1 MAQVKEAANTNPSI
15 KKDIASLSKNA
26 DKLLNVTIPS
36 VVDKVQRTPCG
47 NKHEYM
53 SMASYFWPDPSK
65 PGGVPYMRKDGQR
78 NPDNEKVSDHK
89 AFGDLIS
96 DVTTLSWA
104 YYFTGNEKYSSKAV
118 SLLRFWFLDTATFM
132 LPNLNHAQII
142 MGVDTGR
149 GIGIIDVHN
158 IPELIDALGVL
169 ERSPSFTKADNQ
181 CLHTWFADFL
191 KWLNSSTNGLQEF
204 ATKNNHKTFYE
215 TLTASLAMYVG
226 DEKQAKL
233 IFTNAKNLLAS
244 QIEPDGKQPLEL
256 ERTNALSY
264 STFNLVAWFRLA
276 TLAANR
282 GVDLWSYQSEKGGSI
297 KKAIEFIKP
306 FALSQQK
313 FEYQQIGKYDGKE
326 FYGLMDMAAAKLK
339 DDSYKQIAEQ
349 QRNLGSPLND
359 LLNRYTSK

>member
-1 MAQVKEAANTNPSI
+1 M
-15 KKDIASLSKNA
+15 
-26 DKLLNVTIPS
+26 
-36 VVDKVQRTPCG
+36 
-47 NKHEYM
+47 KH
-53 SMASYFWPDPSK
+53 
-65 PGGVPYMRKDGQR
+65 
-78 NPDNEKVSDHK
+78 
-89 AFGDLIS
+89 
-96 DVTTLSWA
+96 
-104 YYFTGNEKYSSKAV
+104 
-118 SLLRFWFLDTATFM
+118 
-132 LPNLNHAQII
+132 
-142 MGVDTGR
+142 
-149 GIGIIDVHN
+149 
-158 IPELIDALGVL
+158 
-169 ERSPSFTKADNQ
+169 
-181 CLHTWFADFL
+181 
-191 KWLNSSTNGLQEF
+191 LQ
-204 ATKNNHKTFYE
+204 H
-215 TLTASLAMYVG
+215 MYVG